1 MNCLIVDD
9 EKPNRDG
16 LRFMLQ
22 KSCPDISF
30 IYEADSA
37 QAARILLQQE
47 NIDILFLDI
56 NMPNENGFE
65 FLSSIHDASFCVV
78 FVTAYSEYA
87 IRAFKANA
95 VDYLLKP
102 VETVELQEAVEK
114 CKERRNIL
122 LSDDSSDHIYRD
134 SLKNLSNPN
143 EQNKYPSR
151 LTLPHQQ
158 GFNIIDTSEI
168 VCIEA
173 DGNYS
178 MLYFIGRE
186 SLLVTRAIREFEF
199 LLDPSIFM
207 RSHKSA
213 LINLNFVTEYSS
225 ADGHFALMKNGKKVN
240 ISRRKL
246 EEFMSTIDKLSRRI

>member
-37 QAARILLQQE
+37 QAARSLLHQE
-47 NIDILFLDI
+47 KIDILFLDI

-65 FLSSIHDASFCVV
+65 FLNSLNGATFCVV
-78 FVTAYSEYA
+78 FVTAYSEFA

-95 VDYLLKP
+95 IDYLLKP
-102 VETVELQEAVEK
+102 VETTELQEAVEK
-114 CKERRNIL
+114 CKERKNIL
-122 LSDDSSDHIYRD
+122 LTDVASEHIYRD
-134 SLKNLSNPN
+134 SLLNLSSVTG
-143 EQNKYPSR
+143 QNKYPSR

-158 GFNIIDTSEI
+158 GFNIVDTSEI

-178 MLYFIGRE
+178 MLFFIDRE
-186 SLLVTRAIREFEF
+186 NLLVTRAIREFEF

-213 LINLNFVTEYSS
+213 LINLNYVIEYSS

-246 EEFMSTIDKLSRRI
+246 DEFMTTIDKLSRRI